1 MKSKLT
7 PALKVLIKLAITLAA
22 LWYVFAKIEV
32 QQVLETMAG
41 SKLSYLAGALLLFVL
56 SKMISSLRLNKY
68 LGSIGI
74 HITEK
79 SNMKLYLL
87 GMYYN
92 LFLPGGIGGD
102 GYKIYLL
109 NLRYE
114 VATRRIFW
122 AVMMDRIIGVLA
134 LFCMAVLLFCFIPGM
149 AAYVWY
155 IWILI
160 PLSISL
166 IYLIFWRFFPYLL
179 PVFISTNLLSL
190 LVQMLQLLSAFLIL
204 LALRVPGSLE
214 GYLFVFLISSMV
226 AVLPLTIGGI
236 GSREFTFMLG
246 AQWLGLDLSLSIAL
260 SLLFYLLTAFSSLWG
275 IIYSLGPGVVLEERG
290 IKTQDLI
297 NSV

>member
-1 MKSKLT
+1 MKIKFPTKLKVFLKLT
-7 PALKVLIKLAITLAA
+7 LTLAA
-22 LWYVFAKIEV
+22 LWYVFAKIDL
-32 QQVLETMAG
+32 QQVLGTMAH
-41 SKLSYLAGALLLFVL
+41 SNFLYLAGALLLFVL
-56 SKMISSLRLNKY
+56 SKMISSFRLNKY

-74 HITEK
+74 HISGR

-109 NLRYE
+109 NRSYDT
-114 VATRRIFW
+114 AAGKIFW

-149 AAYVWY
+149 SVYAWY

-160 PLSISL
+160 PLSLMVVYL
-166 IYLIFWRFFPYLL
+166 IYRKFFPYLL
-179 PVFISTNLLSL
+179 PVFGPANLLSL
-190 LVQMLQLLSAFLIL
+190 AVQLLQALSALLIL
-204 LALRVPGSLE
+204 LSLHVSDKPE
-214 GYLFVFLISSMV
+214 SYLFVFLISSMV

-260 SLLFYLLTAFSSLWG
+260 SLLFYLITAFTSLWG
-275 IIYSLGPGVVLEERG
+275 IIYSMGPGIKLEGQGLNIRP
-290 IKTQDLI
+290 
-297 NSV
+297 